1 MFCFALLVFLKLLP
15 QGPWLLRILESITEW
30 WVFPVWELLGDGVY
44 MSTLFFFMVGGVT
57 TPVWVILCGF
67 GCPFVI
73 CFVGW
78 SWSE

>member
-44 MSTLFFFMVGGVT
+44 MSTLFFFYGGGCYDPSVGHI
-57 TPVWVILCGF
+57 VWVWLSFCYLF
-67 GCPFVI
+67 CRL
-73 CFVGW
+73 
-78 SWSE
+78 ELE